1 MIPSFSMEWQLFSE
15 MEPWEVPMLLCCCG
29 ALTFFVLLGPH
40 VHQIIITC
48 SCCHYLHMTWHWY
61 SWSCEIQPSHHFQW
75 NDNHLV
81 KWKRLNVPP
90 HVLLLLL
97 LLIITCLCCN
107 YLQVTSMYVVMW
119 NTTLPSFSMEWQPIY
134 LVKWNHGRFSAH
146 VLVVWCTINTLC
158 C

>member
-1 MIPSFSMEWQLFSE
+1 MWNMIPSFSMEWQLFSE

-48 SCCHYLHMTWHWY
+48 SCCHYLHMTWHRC

-81 KWKRLNVPP
+81 KWKRSNVPP
-90 HVLLLLL
+90 HVLLL

-107 YLQVTSMYVVMW
+107 YLQMTWHRCMW
-119 NTTLPSFSMEWQPIY
+119 LCEIRLSHHFIGMKTNLFSKMKPW
-134 LVKWNHGRFSAH
+134 
-146 VLVVWCTINTLC
+146 TI
-158 C
+158 